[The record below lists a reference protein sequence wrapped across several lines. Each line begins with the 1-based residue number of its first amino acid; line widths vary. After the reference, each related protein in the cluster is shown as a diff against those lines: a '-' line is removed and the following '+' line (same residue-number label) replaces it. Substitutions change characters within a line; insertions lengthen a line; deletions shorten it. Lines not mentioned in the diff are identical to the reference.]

1 MCSSKYLLL
10 IINGGM
16 AMNNQ
21 LIASE
26 VIPSTKIVN
35 NWDQE
40 KAWSIFKIL
49 DVSEETR
56 KDYQY
61 RIGHFLNFLSD
72 KGLNQNSF
80 LEYKK
85 HLKLRTD
92 YTVATKNKYLITAK
106 IFLKELNRRRL
117 LPVDI
122 TQNIKSFSQSKKHKK
137 EGLNEQ
143 EIEKLTFALR
153 ELPNSLHN
161 TRIKAIISLLVLQ
174 GLRQVEITRL
184 DVKDID
190 LIRNTALI
198 EGKGR
203 DDKEIIYLHPE
214 TARHIKRYLK
224 ANNLKDGALF
234 VSNSNNSRNIRITT
248 RGLRLII
255 KNVLKDLDIEK
266 SVHGFRHYF
275 TTTLLKNYQGDL
287 LRVAQYTRHKS
298 LEMLQVYND
307 NIEMENDLPKY
318 YKTFKGVKF

>member
-1 MCSSKYLLL
+1 
-10 IINGGM
+10 
-16 AMNNQ
+16 MNNQ
-21 LIASE
+21 LITSE
-26 VIPSTKIVN
+26 EIPSTEIVN
-35 NWDQE
+35 HWDHE
-40 KAWSIFKIL
+40 KAWSIFKFL
-49 DVSEETR
+49 DVNEETR

-61 RIGHFLNFLSD
+61 RIGHFLNFID
-72 KGLNQNSF
+72 GEGLNQGSF

-85 HLKLRTD
+85 YLKLRTD
-92 YTVATKNKYLITAK
+92 YTVSTKNKYLITAK

-122 TQNIKSFSQSKKHKK
+122 TQNIKSFSHSKKHKK
-137 EGLNEQ
+137 EGLNDQ
-143 EIEKLTFALR
+143 EIEKLTLALK
-153 ELPNSLHN
+153 ELPNSPHN
-161 TRIKAIISLLVLQ
+161 TRIKAMIGLLVLQ

-190 LIRNTALI
+190 LVRKTALI

-203 DDKEIIYLHPE
+203 DDKEITYLHPE

-234 VSNSNNSRNIRITT
+234 VSNSNNSRNTRITT

-255 KNVLKDLDIEK
+255 KKVLKDLDIEK

-287 LRVAQYTRHKS
+287 LRVAQYTRHRS

-318 YKTFKGVKF
+318 YKTFAGVKF

>member
-1 MCSSKYLLL
+1 MR
-10 IINGGM
+10 
-16 AMNNQ
+16 NQ

-26 VIPSTKIVN
+26 EILPTEIIN
-35 NWDQE
+35 HWDQE
-40 KAWSIFKIL
+40 KAWSIFKFL
-49 DVSEETR
+49 DVNEETR

-61 RIGHFLNFLSD
+61 RIGHFLDFISD
-72 KGLNQNSF
+72 KGLNQDSF
-80 LEYKK
+80 LEYKN
-85 HLKLRTD
+85 HLKRRTD

-137 EGLNEQ
+137 EGLNDQ
-143 EIEKLTFALR
+143 EIEKLILALK
-153 ELPNSLHN
+153 ELPNISRN
-161 TRIKAIISLLVLQ
+161 TRIKAMISLLILQ

-190 LIRNTALI
+190 LIRKTALI

-203 DDKEIIYLHPE
+203 DDKEIVYLHPE

-234 VSNSNNSRNIRITT
+234 VSNSNNSRNVRITT
-248 RGLRLII
+248 RGLRMII
-255 KNVLKDLDIEK
+255 KNVLKNLDIEK
-266 SVHGFRHYF
+266 CVHGFRHYF
-275 TTTLLKNYQGDL
+275 TTTLLKNYQGNL

-318 YKTFKGVKF
+318 YKTFKAVKF

>member
-1 MCSSKYLLL
+1 
-10 IINGGM
+10 M

-26 VIPSTKIVN
+26 EIPSTKIVN
-35 NWDQE
+35 NWDHE
-40 KAWSIFKIL
+40 KVWNIFKLL
-49 DVSEETR
+49 DVNEETR

-61 RIGHFLNFLSD
+61 RIGHFLRFIND
-72 KGLNQNSF
+72 KGLDQNSF
-80 LEYKK
+80 LEYKNY
-85 HLKLRTD
+85 LKRRTD
-92 YTVATKNKYLITAK
+92 YTVSTKNKYLITAK

-122 TQNIKSFSQSKKHKK
+122 TQNIKSFSHSKKHKK
-137 EGLNEQ
+137 EGLNDQ
-143 EIEKLTFALR
+143 EIEKLTLALK
-153 ELPNSLHN
+153 ELPNSPHN
-161 TRIKAIISLLVLQ
+161 ARIKAMIGLLVLQ

-203 DDKEIIYLHPE
+203 DDKEIVYLHPE

-224 ANNLKDGALF
+224 ANNLKDSALF
-234 VSNSNNSRNIRITT
+234 VSNSNNSKNTRITT

-255 KNVLKDLDIEK
+255 KKVLKDLDIEK

-307 NIEMENDLPKY
+307 NIEMENDLPRY

>member
-1 MCSSKYLLL
+1 
-10 IINGGM
+10 M

-35 NWDQE
+35 NWDHE
-40 KAWSIFKIL
+40 KAWNIFKFL
-49 DVSEETR
+49 DVNEETR

-61 RIGHFLNFLSD
+61 RIGHFLRFIND
-72 KGLNQNSF
+72 KGLDQNSF
-80 LEYKK
+80 LEYKNY
-85 HLKLRTD
+85 LKRRTD
-92 YTVATKNKYLITAK
+92 YTVSTKNKYLITAK

-122 TQNIKSFSQSKKHKK
+122 TQNIKSFSHSKKHKK
-137 EGLNEQ
+137 EGLNDQ
-143 EIEKLTFALR
+143 EIEKLTLALK
-153 ELPNSLHN
+153 ELPNSPHN
-161 TRIKAIISLLVLQ
+161 ARIKAMIGLLVLQ

-234 VSNSNNSRNIRITT
+234 VSNSNNSKNARITT

-255 KNVLKDLDIEK
+255 KKVLKDLDIEK

-307 NIEMENDLPKY
+307 NIEIENDLPRY

>member
-1 MCSSKYLLL
+1 
-10 IINGGM
+10 
-16 AMNNQ
+16 

-26 VIPSTKIVN
+26 ETLSTEIIN
-35 NWDQE
+35 HWDHE
-40 KAWSIFKIL
+40 KAWSIFKFL
-49 DVSEETR
+49 DISEGTR

-61 RIGHFLNFLSD
+61 RISHFLNFID
-72 KGLNQNSF
+72 GEGLNQDSY
-80 LEYKK
+80 LGYKNY
-85 HLKLRTD
+85 LKLRTD

-137 EGLNEQ
+137 EGLNGQ
-143 EIEKLTFALR
+143 EIEKLSFALK

-184 DVKDID
+184 DVKDVD
-190 LIRNTALI
+190 LIRKTALI

-214 TARHIKRYLK
+214 TVRQIKRYLK

-234 VSNSNNSRNIRITT
+234 VSNSNNSRNARITT

-255 KNVLKDLDIEK
+255 KKILGGLEINKG
-266 SVHGFRHYF
+266 VHGFRHYF
-275 TTTLLKNYQGDL
+275 TTTLLKNYQGNL
-287 LRVAQYTRHKS
+287 LRVAQYTRHRS

>member
-1 MCSSKYLLL
+1 MG
-10 IINGGM
+10 NH
-16 AMNNQ
+16 

-26 VIPSTKIVN
+26 EVLPTEIIN
-35 NWDQE
+35 HWDQD
-40 KAWSIFKIL
+40 KAWSIFNFL
-49 DVSEETR
+49 DVNEETR

-61 RIGHFLNFLSD
+61 RIGHFLNYISD
-72 KGLNQNSF
+72 KGLNQDSF

-122 TQNIKSFSQSKKHKK
+122 TQNIKSFSHSKKHKK
-137 EGLNEQ
+137 EGLNKQ
-143 EIEKLTFALR
+143 EIEKLTFALK
-153 ELPNSLHN
+153 ELPNSPHN
-161 TRIKAIISLLVLQ
+161 TRIKAMIGLLVLQ
-174 GLRQVEITRL
+174 GLRQIEITRL

-190 LIRNTALI
+190 PIRKTALI

-214 TARHIKRYLK
+214 TVRHLKRYLK
-224 ANNLKDGALF
+224 VNNLKDGALF
-234 VSNSNNSRNIRITT
+234 VSNSNNSRNVRITT

-255 KNVLKDLDIEK
+255 KKVLKDLNIEK

-275 TTTLLKNYQGDL
+275 TTTLLKNYQGNL

-318 YKTFKGVKF
+318 YKTFKEVKF

>member
-1 MCSSKYLLL
+1 
-10 IINGGM
+10 
-16 AMNNQ
+16 MNNQ

-35 NWDQE
+35 RWGQK
-40 KAWSIFKIL
+40 KAWNIFKFL
-49 DVSEETR
+49 DVNEETR

-61 RIGHFLNFLSD
+61 RIGHFLNFISD

-80 LEYKK
+80 LEYKNY
-85 HLKLRTD
+85 LKRRTD
-92 YTVATKNKYLITAK
+92 YTVSTKNKYLITAK
-106 IFLKELNRRRL
+106 IFLKELNRRSL

-122 TQNIKSFSQSKKHKK
+122 TQNIKSFSHSKKHKK
-137 EGLNEQ
+137 EGLNDQ
-143 EIEKLTFALR
+143 EIEKLTLALKD
-153 ELPNSLHN
+153 LPSNPHHA
-161 TRIKAIISLLVLQ
+161 RIKAMIGLLVLQ

-234 VSNSNNSRNIRITT
+234 VSNSNNSRNTRITT

-307 NIEMENDLPKY
+307 NIEMENDLPRY

>member
-1 MCSSKYLLL
+1 MD
-10 IINGGM
+10 
-16 AMNNQ
+16 NQ
-21 LIASE
+21 LITSE
-26 VIPSTKIVN
+26 EIPSTEIVN
-35 NWDQE
+35 HWDHE
-40 KAWSIFKIL
+40 KAWSIFKFL
-49 DVSEETR
+49 DINEETR

-61 RIGHFLNFLSD
+61 RIGHFLNFISD
-72 KGLNQNSF
+72 EGLNQDSF

-85 HLKLRTD
+85 YLKLRSD

-106 IFLKELNRRRL
+106 VFLKELNRRRL

-122 TQNIKSFSQSKKHKK
+122 TQNIKSFSNSKKHKK
-137 EGLNEQ
+137 EGLNDQ
-143 EIEKLTFALR
+143 EIEKLTFALK
-153 ELPNSLHN
+153 ELPNGPHS

-190 LIRNTALI
+190 LIRKTALI

-234 VSNSNNSRNIRITT
+234 VSNSNNSRNVRITT

-255 KNVLKDLDIEK
+255 RKVLSELEINKG
-266 SVHGFRHYF
+266 VHGFRHYF

-287 LRVAQYTRHKS
+287 LRVAQYTRHRS

-318 YKTFKGVKF
+318 YKTFKAVKF

>member
-1 MCSSKYLLL
+1 
-10 IINGGM
+10 
-16 AMNNQ
+16 MNNQ

-35 NWDQE
+35 NWDHE
-40 KAWSIFKIL
+40 KAWNIFKFL
-49 DVSEETR
+49 DVNEETR

-61 RIGHFLNFLSD
+61 RIGHFLHFISD
-72 KGLNQNSF
+72 KGLDQNSF
-80 LEYKK
+80 LEYKNY
-85 HLKLRTD
+85 LKRRTD
-92 YTVATKNKYLITAK
+92 YTVSTKNKYLITAK

-143 EIEKLTFALR
+143 EIEKLTFALK

-184 DVKDID
+184 DVKDVD
-190 LIRNTALI
+190 LIRKTALI

-214 TARHIKRYLK
+214 TVRQIKRYLK

-234 VSNSNNSRNIRITT
+234 VSNSNNSRNARITT

-255 KNVLKDLDIEK
+255 KKILGGLEINKD
-266 SVHGFRHYF
+266 VHGFRHYF

-287 LRVAQYTRHKS
+287 LWVAQYTRHRS

>member
-1 MCSSKYLLL
+1 MS
-10 IINGGM
+10 
-16 AMNNQ
+16 NQ

-26 VIPSTKIVN
+26 ETLSTEIIN
-35 NWDQE
+35 HWDLE
-40 KAWSIFKIL
+40 KAWSIFNFL
-49 DVSEETR
+49 DISEGTR

-61 RIGHFLNFLSD
+61 RIGHFLNFID
-72 KGLNQNSF
+72 GEGLNQDSF

-85 HLKLRTD
+85 YLKLRTD

-143 EIEKLTFALR
+143 EIEKLTFALK

-184 DVKDID
+184 DVKDVD
-190 LIRNTALI
+190 LIRKTALI

-214 TARHIKRYLK
+214 TVRQIKRYLK

-234 VSNSNNSRNIRITT
+234 VSNSNNSRNTRITT

-255 KNVLKDLDIEK
+255 KKILGGLEINKD
-266 SVHGFRHYF
+266 VHGFRHYF

-287 LRVAQYTRHKS
+287 LWVAQYTRHRS

>member
-1 MCSSKYLLL
+1 MS
-10 IINGGM
+10 
-16 AMNNQ
+16 NQ

-26 VIPSTKIVN
+26 EIPSTEIIN
-35 NWDQE
+35 HWDHE
-40 KAWSIFKIL
+40 KAWSIFKFL
-49 DVSEETR
+49 DVNEETR

-61 RIGHFLNFLSD
+61 RIGHFLDFISD

-80 LEYKK
+80 LEYKNY
-85 HLKLRTD
+85 LKLRTD

-122 TQNIKSFSQSKKHKK
+122 TQNVKSFSQSKKHKK
-137 EGLNEQ
+137 EGLSDQ
-143 EIEKLTFALR
+143 EIKKLIFALK
-153 ELPNSLHN
+153 ELPNIPRN
-161 TRIKAIISLLVLQ
+161 TRIKAMISLLVLQ
-174 GLRQVEITRL
+174 GLRQIEIIRL

-190 LIRNTALI
+190 LIRKTALI

-234 VSNSNNSRNIRITT
+234 VSNSNNSRSVRITT
-248 RGLRLII
+248 RGLRMII

-266 SVHGFRHYF
+266 CVHGFRHYF
-275 TTTLLKNYQGDL
+275 TTTLLKNYQGNL

-318 YKTFKGVKF
+318 YKTFKEVKF

>member
-1 MCSSKYLLL
+1 MGS
-10 IINGGM
+10 
-16 AMNNQ
+16 Q
-21 LIASE
+21 LIASGE
-26 VIPSTKIVN
+26 VLPTEIIN
-35 NWDQE
+35 HWDQE
-40 KAWSIFKIL
+40 KAWSIFKFL
-49 DVSEETR
+49 DVNEETR

-61 RIGHFLNFLSD
+61 RIGHFLNFISN
-72 KGLNQNSF
+72 KGLNQDSF

-85 HLKLRTD
+85 YLKLRTD
-92 YTVATKNKYLITAK
+92 YTVSTKNKYLITAK

-122 TQNIKSFSQSKKHKK
+122 TQNIKSFSHSKKHKK
-137 EGLNEQ
+137 EGLTDQ
-143 EIEKLTFALR
+143 EIEKLTFALK
-153 ELPNSLHN
+153 ELPNSPHN

-190 LIRNTALI
+190 LVRKTALI

-234 VSNSNNSRNIRITT
+234 VSNSNNSRNARITT

-255 KNVLKDLDIEK
+255 KKVLKDLDIEK

-275 TTTLLKNYQGDL
+275 TTTLLKNYQGNL

-318 YKTFKGVKF
+318 YKTFRGVKF

>member
-1 MCSSKYLLL
+1 MS
-10 IINGGM
+10 
-16 AMNNQ
+16 NQ

-26 VIPSTKIVN
+26 ETLSTEIIN
-35 NWDQE
+35 HWDLE
-40 KAWSIFKIL
+40 KAWSIFNFL
-49 DVSEETR
+49 DISEGTR

-61 RIGHFLNFLSD
+61 RIGHFLNFID
-72 KGLNQNSF
+72 DEGLNQNSF
-80 LEYKK
+80 LEYKQY
-85 HLKLRTD
+85 LKLRTD

-122 TQNIKSFSQSKKHKK
+122 TQNIKSFSHSKKHKK
-137 EGLNEQ
+137 EGLNDQ
-143 EIEKLTFALR
+143 EIEKLTFALKD
-153 ELPNSLHN
+153 LPNSLHN
-161 TRIKAIISLLVLQ
+161 TRIKAMIGLLVLQ

-190 LIRNTALI
+190 LVRKTALV

-214 TARHIKRYLK
+214 TVRQIKRYLK
-224 ANNLKDGALF
+224 TNNIKDGALF
-234 VSNSNNSRNIRITT
+234 VSKSNNSRNTRITT

-255 KNVLKDLDIEK
+255 KKILGELEIDKG
-266 SVHGFRHYF
+266 VHGFRHYF

>member
-1 MCSSKYLLL
+1 
-10 IINGGM
+10 
-16 AMNNQ
+16 MNNQ

-26 VIPSTKIVN
+26 EILSTEIIN
-35 NWDQE
+35 HGDYEN
-40 KAWSIFKIL
+40 AWSIFKLL
-49 DVSEETR
+49 DVNEETR

-61 RIGHFLNFLSD
+61 RIGHFLNFINGE
-72 KGLNQNSF
+72 GLNQDSF

-85 HLKLRTD
+85 HLKLRID

-122 TQNIKSFSQSKKHKK
+122 TQNIKSFSHSKKHKK
-137 EGLNEQ
+137 EGLNDQ
-143 EIEKLTFALR
+143 EIKKLSFALKG
-153 ELPNSLHN
+153 LPKNPHN
-161 TRIKAIISLLVLQ
+161 TRIKAMISLLVLQ

-190 LIRNTALI
+190 LVRKTALI

-214 TARHIKRYLK
+214 TVRQIKKYLK
-224 ANNLKDGALF
+224 TNNIKDGALF
-234 VSNSNNSRNIRITT
+234 VSKSNNSRNARITT
-248 RGLRLII
+248 RGLRMII
-255 KNVLKDLDIEK
+255 KKLLNELEIDK

-275 TTTLLKNYQGDL
+275 TTTLIKNYKGDL
-287 LRVAQYTRHKS
+287 LRVAQYTRHRS

-307 NIEMENDLPKY
+307 NIKMEEDLPRY
-318 YKTFKGVKF
+318 YETFKGVSF

>member
-1 MCSSKYLLL
+1 MISLSSLPL
-10 IINGGM
+10 
-16 AMNNQ
+16 
-21 LIASE
+21 
-26 VIPSTKIVN
+26 PSI
-35 NWDQE
+35 
-40 KAWSIFKIL
+40 KAVF
-49 DVSEETR
+49 
-56 KDYQY
+56 
-61 RIGHFLNFLSD
+61 H
-72 KGLNQNSF
+72 
-80 LEYKK
+80 
-85 HLKLRTD
+85 
-92 YTVATKNKYLITAK
+92 
-106 IFLKELNRRRL
+106 
-117 LPVDI
+117 
-122 TQNIKSFSQSKKHKK
+122 IKSFSHSKKHKK
-137 EGLNEQ
+137 EGLNNQ
-143 EIEKLTFALR
+143 EIEKLTLALK
-153 ELPNSLHN
+153 ELPNSPHN
-161 TRIKAIISLLVLQ
+161 ARIKAMIGLLALQ

-214 TARHIKRYLK
+214 TVRHIKRYLK

-307 NIEMENDLPKY
+307 NIEMENDLPRY